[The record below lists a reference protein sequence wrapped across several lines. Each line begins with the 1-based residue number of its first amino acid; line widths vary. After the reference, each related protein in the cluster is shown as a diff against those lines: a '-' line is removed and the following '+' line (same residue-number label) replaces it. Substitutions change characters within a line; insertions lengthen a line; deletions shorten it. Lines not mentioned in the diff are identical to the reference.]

1 MIEFYTIHIE
11 YLKILLYTIPLV
23 LMRAGIA
30 ADNHVTMP
38 SWLGNQNKKEPSA
51 LKENDNA

>member
-1 MIEFYTIHIE
+1 
-11 YLKILLYTIPLV
+11 
-23 LMRAGIA
+23 MRAGIA